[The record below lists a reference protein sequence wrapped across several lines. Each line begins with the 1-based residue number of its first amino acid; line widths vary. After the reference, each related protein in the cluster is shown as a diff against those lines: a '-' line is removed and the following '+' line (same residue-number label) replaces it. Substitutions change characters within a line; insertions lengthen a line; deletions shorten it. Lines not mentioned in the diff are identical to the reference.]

1 MSTMAAQT
9 DYYEDEETPQREEAP
24 PSKLRAAAEKYLL
37 AKEAAIVPADSI
49 SGRALMAVIAI
60 MTFLAAL
67 TLGGTV
73 LVRSAAGEW
82 QSAVAREVTIQIRP
96 SEQRDIEADVRK
108 AAAIASATPGVA
120 SARVFS
126 KEESARLL
134 EPWLGSGLPLGE
146 LPVPR
151 LIVVRLAP
159 GEAPDL
165 TDLRK
170 QLAEIPGATLD
181 DHRGFV
187 DRMRAIARS
196 AVAIGLGLLALVLA
210 AAMMSVMFATRGAMA
225 ANRQIIEVL
234 HIIGAKDGF
243 IAAEFQ
249 RHFLLLGLK
258 GAAIGG
264 GIAMVLF
271 ALIGLTSG
279 RFAGAGSAVA
289 LFGNL
294 SLGAQGYGAMLGLI
308 VLMGAVTAGVSRF
321 TVSRTLKEME

>member
-1 MSTMAAQT
+1 MAAQAE
-9 DYYEDEETPQREEAP
+9 YFEQEPPARPEAEDVLPR
-24 PSKLRAAAEKYLL
+24 SAAS
-37 AKEAAIVPADSI
+37 IVPGDSI
-49 SGRALMAVIAI
+49 SGRALLAVIAI

-67 TLGGTV
+67 TLGAVV
-73 LVRSAAGEW
+73 LVRSASGDW
-82 QSAVAREVTIQIRP
+82 QSAVAREVTIQLRP

-108 AAAIASATPGVA
+108 AAAIASGTPGVA
-120 SARVFS
+120 AARPFS

-159 GEAPDL
+159 GEAPDFAE
-165 TDLRK
+165 LRK

-234 HIIGAKDGF
+234 HVVGAKDAF

-249 RHFLLLGLK
+249 RHFLLVGLK
-258 GAAIGG
+258 GGAIGG
-264 GIAMVLF
+264 AAAMALF
-271 ALIGLTSG
+271 ALAGMTSDWLG
-279 RFAGAGSAVA
+279 GNASEAAA
-289 LFGNL
+289 LFG
-294 SLGAQGYGAMLGLI
+294 SLALGLEGYGAMLGLV
-308 VLMGAVTAGVSRF
+308 VLIAAVTAGTSRL
-321 TVSRTLKEME
+321 TVRRTLKELE